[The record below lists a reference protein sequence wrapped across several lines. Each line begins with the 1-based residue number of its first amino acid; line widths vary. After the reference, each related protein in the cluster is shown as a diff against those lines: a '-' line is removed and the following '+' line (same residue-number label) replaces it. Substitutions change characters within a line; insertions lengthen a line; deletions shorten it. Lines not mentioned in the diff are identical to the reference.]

1 MSRLAVRLPN
11 WLGDAVLA
19 LRAVDALAAHAG
31 AERLVLVARPWA
43 ETLFG
48 ERWPGATWLV
58 APGSGGRWPFHVST
72 LARAQVDRIVLFP
85 PSLSA
90 RLHAFAA
97 RIPRRLG
104 LAGESGGLL
113 LTHHAPRAARG
124 ERHLEDEYLDLARL
138 VGAEPVPRRPIE
150 PTATATEAVR
160 QGLAADGL
168 ARPADALVLAPGAR
182 YGPTKRWPAERFA
195 ELARRWTL
203 GAPGRAV
210 VLAGGPEDAAETR
223 AVRAASAKDLPLH
236 DWTGRTS
243 LPELLALVAAC
254 GATVANDSGVAHLA
268 AAAGRPTV
276 AIFGS
281 TDPRWTA
288 PRGPHARVV
297 TRPPACSPCFLRAC
311 GIPDRYLCLHTIDDA
326 LVLAAL
332 DEAQRAG
339 SAA

>member
-31 AERLVLVARPWA
+31 ADRLVLIARPWA
-43 ETLFG
+43 GALFG
-48 ERWPGATWLV
+48 ERWPGATWLL
-58 APGSGGRWPFHVST
+58 APGGGGRWPLHVPA
-72 LARAQVDRIVLFP
+72 LAAARAEKIVLFP

-90 RLHAFAA
+90 RLHAFFA
-97 RIPRRLG
+97 RVPRRLG

-113 LTHHAPRAARG
+113 LTHHAPRATRG

-138 VGAEPVPRRPIE
+138 AGAEPVPRQALRP
-150 PTATATEAVR
+150 TTVAAEAVR
-160 QGLAADGL
+160 NGLAAEGL
-168 ARPADALVLAPGAR
+168 TQAADVLVLAPGAR
-182 YGPTKRWPAERFA
+182 YGPAKRWPAERFA
-195 ELARRWTL
+195 EVARQWAR

-223 AVRAASAKDLPLH
+223 AVRSASAKALPLH

-254 GATVANDSGVAHLA
+254 GGTLANDSGVAHLA

-311 GIPDRYLCLHTIDDA
+311 AIPDRYLCLRTIDDA
-326 LVLAAL
+326 LVLGAL
-332 DEAQRAG
+332 DDAQRAG
-339 SAA
+339 SVA